1 MMPASLAGQRLHDP
15 DPQIS
20 AGAPSGVF
28 DTLMASGRVAR
39 DDATMVQNGRIAE
52 RYDEVVQALDDMG
65 YETGR
70 YLPDSWMD
78 MGLVSGTL
86 YPIRNYDRVWG
97 DVVDARGKNGKAFA
111 NLPKTKAEF
120 DKAITTRDGARGRDQ
135 AVAARG
141 NIVAQFVGGA
151 AGSMTDPANAVASL
165 TPAGKGV
172 GLLSTVIRNGAIN
185 MAIEGLQ
192 QSDLAQTRE
201 LMGEKLTLTESA
213 ERVLGAGV
221 GGGALAGLGYGLGK
235 AFPPAR
241 EAVLAQLY
249 PRMPEKIRA
258 RISDPTHIP
267 NTVLADLI
275 DDLNP
280 NGQTPDL
287 RELVQGLRRDGQ
299 VAEDNPF
306 YPDGAGI
313 AAHAERMAAAMKA
326 ALAGVPSRVEPSTAL
341 GSGTVARRGGGVLPA
356 DVVNFFRDKGYSE
369 AQSRG
374 IAAGVMA
381 ESRGDHRITGPA
393 VDAQGRPMQNRA
405 HGLGQW
411 VSADRRANF
420 KKQFGIDIT
429 QSTRRQ
435 QLEFLHWEL
444 QGGDAGGRKVLA
456 QTDEADVLRSYIE
469 DFMRP
474 AKGAE
479 TSGDLRRGM
488 AALGREGEAIAT
500 RADADSARA
509 DVDGIAA
516 ERAALAEGA
525 RLSPEQRLAERADV
539 ADDSGMARPV
549 MDLADDL
556 PEAQA
561 VLMPRI
567 IAAVADPAR
576 PSIRPDRLAEQLGA
590 PEADVRQALDYL
602 AERRQG
608 VGRIGGDPVRATV
621 AQDAA
626 PDEGLGPA
634 SMLSF
639 LPARGEPG
647 VSVRVEDGALATAV
661 YRDADGIAQGAVQ
674 YPITAEMRD
683 MMPEVSSFVQPAYRR
698 QGIATQLYD
707 ALEAEGYGVDAL
719 SGTGDLTP
727 AGAAFVNARRG
738 AGFRRSPVAAAPMK
752 GSAGR
757 PRQPLPEAEAAK
769 FDDPDGA
776 GRQALADSVLHDV
789 RAKMVA
795 DDPAWRDRTVML
807 EEGEKPVAVA
817 GALADLDER
826 ASLIDV
832 IRGCL

>member
-120 DKAITTRDGARGRDQ
+120 DKAITTRDGARGLDQ

-192 QSDLAQTRE
+192 QPDLAQTRE

-341 GSGTVARRGGGVLPA
+341 GSGTVARQGGGALPA

-374 IAAGVMA
+374 IAAGIMA

-488 AALGREGEAIAT
+488 AALGREGEAIAK
-500 RADADSARA
+500 RADADPVRA
-509 DVDGIAA
+509 DADGIAA
-516 ERAALAEGA
+516 ERAALAERA
-525 RLSPEQRLAERADV
+525 RLSLEEGAAARTDGADN
-539 ADDSGMARPV
+539 GEMARPV

-561 VLMPRI
+561 ALMPRI
-567 IAAVADPAR
+567 MAAVADPAR
-576 PSIRPDRLAEQLGA
+576 PSIRPDRLAEQLGS
-590 PEADVRQALDYL
+590 PEADVRQALNYL
-602 AERRQG
+602 ADRRQG
-608 VGRIGGDPVRATV
+608 VDRIGGETVRATV

-661 YRDADGIAQGAVQ
+661 YRDADGVAQGAVQ

-683 MMPEVSSFVQPAYRR
+683 MMPEVSSFVRPAYRR

-738 AGFRRSPVAAAPMK
+738 AGFRRRPATAVPMK
-752 GSAGR
+752 GGAGR
-757 PRQPLPEAEAAK
+757 PRQSLPEAEAAK